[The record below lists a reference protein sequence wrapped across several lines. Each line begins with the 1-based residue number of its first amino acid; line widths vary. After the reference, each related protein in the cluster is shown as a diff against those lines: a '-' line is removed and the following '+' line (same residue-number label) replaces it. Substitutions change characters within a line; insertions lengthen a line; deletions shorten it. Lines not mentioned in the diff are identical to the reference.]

1 MSRLLISLRDLLEE
15 TLITAKN
22 KQRAKVN
29 SGSSPV
35 LLSVIDFF
43 VQAVGAVSLFSATA
57 WVLTGLPARS
67 ETSDKL
73 TYVSAG
79 IGALLFGLIAL
90 KRSIPKSI
98 QTFLTYSAYVSVLV
112 GIAIVEHKAMSQEH
126 PMGFGWGVFVLTL
139 VLLPLVYYV
148 LSNKKPN
155 RLVIGLLWVPAIFVI
170 VCDALAFW
178 QTRTTLIE
186 SAHSEYVINE
196 ILSPAAGYNSYQ
208 SFVPQYTFLLGWLVK
223 PILTSLSVVNGVNFL
238 VLLLTA
244 FGFACLGLMVW
255 VSRKS
260 WPELPLPLLL
270 WAVLAFCTP
279 TPGWN
284 RLSFIG
290 PASTLLSG
298 PALRV
303 FGGMIVGF
311 ISVTIGMKL
320 LRNTI
325 HKWQILLP
333 GIASAFV
340 VWNNLDFGL
349 AATVASFIVIATAGA
364 LSLKSKLAFMW
375 HILGQLIGHT
385 IVYIYLSA
393 QGGVPNWSLFGWF
406 ARQFGGGFGS
416 VTIEMPGPVNM
427 DFPLIMGS
435 AATGFYF
442 LLKHF
447 NKSEDLVKNDKN
459 SYSAITA
466 FYFGAFC
473 TFALPYYVNRSY
485 HSGQMS
491 ILYIPLSVAL
501 IAVIGLV
508 RRNLSVIS
516 KPGVKTQFTTL
527 ILSFMLAS
535 VLLIPNPNIEIDR
548 ITGGNANGTI
558 PRPPVVDA
566 INSIPA
572 ARELAAKQNLKLAY
586 FGEEGN
592 YVHLLTGIDSVNIFN
607 SPLDM
612 FQSDASVKLSC
623 SHLLDSKVQLLV
635 LTESARQSFAWTDG
649 SLCEGHF
656 MQENIAG
663 VGIVGVRK
671 K

>member
-1 MSRLLISLRDLLEE
+1 LEE
-15 TLITAKN
+15 ILITAK
-22 KQRAKVN
+22 KRQKAKVI
-29 SGSSPV
+29 SGSSSS

-43 VQAVGAVSLFSATA
+43 VQAIGAISLFSVSA
-57 WVLTGLPARS
+57 WMLTGSPARS

-73 TYVSAG
+73 TYIAAG
-79 IGALLFGLIAL
+79 TGVLLFGLVAL
-90 KRSIPKSI
+90 KRSIPISI
-98 QTFLTYSAYVSVLV
+98 QKFLTYAAYVSILV

-148 LSNKKPN
+148 VSNQKLN
-155 RLVIGLLWVPAIFVI
+155 RIVVVLLWVPAIFV
-170 VCDALAFW
+170 VFCDVLAFW

-223 PILTSLSVVNGVNFL
+223 PILTSMSVVSGVSFL

-260 WPELPLPLLL
+260 WPELPLPILL

-284 RLSFIG
+284 RLTFIG

-303 FGGMIVGF
+303 FGGMIVGV

-320 LRNTI
+320 LKNTAR
-325 HKWQILLP
+325 KWQILLP

-364 LSLKSKLAFMW
+364 LSVKSKIAFLW
-375 HILGQLIGHT
+375 HILGQFIGHT
-385 IVYIYLSA
+385 FIYIYLST

-416 VTIEMPGPVNM
+416 VTIEMPGPVNL
-427 DFPLIMGS
+427 DFPLIMGT

-442 LLKHF
+442 LLKYF
-447 NKSEDLVKNDKN
+447 NSSQDAIKNDRN

-501 IAVIGLV
+501 IAAIGLV
-508 RRNLSVIS
+508 RRNLPAMNKIS
-516 KPGVKTQFTTL
+516 LNTQFSTL

-535 VLLIPNPNIEIDR
+535 VLLIPNPNMEIDR
-548 ITGGNANGTI
+548 ITGGNPNGTI

-566 INSIPA
+566 INTIPA

-592 YVHLLTGIDSVNIFN
+592 YVRLLTGIDSVNIFN

-635 LTESARQSFAWTDG
+635 LTESARQSFAWNDG
-649 SLCEGHF
+649 SLCDGHF
-656 MQENIAG
+656 AQENIAG